1 MFYCTHLV
9 AIGWFVVCDFL
20 AIFKRFPLFFC
31 LKFAFVPSRGPSV
44 TFAHAHQDP
53 LEGLITISKVQLY
66 VDIYVITTQRSF
78 KGGYKLHKANVVLFL
93 ECISN

>member
-9 AIGWFVVCDFL
+9 AIGWFEVCDFL
-20 AIFKRFPLFFC
+20 AIFKRFPLFLC
-31 LKFAFVPSRGPSV
+31 LKFAFVPSV

-66 VDIYVITTQRSF
+66 VDIYVITTQRS
-78 KGGYKLHKANVVLFL
+78 KTILSLKAVISCIKLM
-93 ECISN
+93 